1 MLGWRCGA
9 ICDRLSNLLNNKL
22 SSSSTQ
28 LSVLKMD
35 ALLSREDFKIQVLAR
50 SRGKCVFC
58 GAPAVDAHHILDRK
72 LFVDG
77 GYRLSNGAAVCAE
90 HHWRCE
96 TTELSVEAVI
106 AACGLSAPYLPEGF
120 DPARRYDKWGNE
132 ILQGDWR
139 LAGPLFNDDGARK
152 ALAKGGVLW
161 RFVAA
166 APAPD

>member
-1 MLGWRCGA
+1 
-9 ICDRLSNLLNNKL
+9 
-22 SSSSTQ
+22 
-28 LSVLKMD
+28 MD

-161 RFVAA
+161 RFVTAP
-166 APAPD
+166 PAPE